1 MRYFE
6 DRNKYKK
13 RTRSNVSKAYK
24 KTKHKHQYRPCILV
38 LPSLFCENRYNVS
51 NATYC
56 ITCGK
61 VGEAK
66 MVYSKRGNS
75 FKDRSSI
82 DLYQKELLKN
92 RDKKFFDEYEDT
104 NLIKEK
110 VPIYFASHE
119 DDNLL
124 NLKSY

>member
-13 RTRSNVSKAYK
+13 RTRSNVSKACK

-66 MVYSKRGNS
+66 MVYSKKGNS